1 MPKKL
6 TLSEIDLVARTMAP
20 EWWEGLTTEER
31 LNVVNRYNQ
40 SQAAADSVAQYVEAR
55 AKDAVS

>member
-31 LNVVNRYNQ
+31 LSVVNRYNE
-40 SQAAADSVAQYVEAR
+40 SQAVADSVAQYVEAR